1 MKAQTSNVKRET
13 SNVKRETSNV
23 KRETSNVK
31 RETSNIQY
39 PISNFALEVQERSG
53 ENTFRCYYCQKCTVG
68 CPTAYAMD
76 YQPAQVL
83 KMIQLGMREPLLK
96 SSAPWL
102 CVGCEA
108 CGTRCPNGIRLAPV
122 MDTLKYMALE
132 AGYTPPETTV
142 YALHRSFLDS
152 IKFFGRV
159 HETTMLAEY
168 VLRSKDIFS
177 IVRSNFNVAVTLL
190 LKRKIPILPER
201 VKALGQVKELYR
213 RAGR

>member
-1 MKAQTSNVKRET
+1 MKLKAQSSKLKSQTSNFQLPI
-13 SNVKRETSNV
+13 SNLQSPISNLQSP
-23 KRETSNVK
+23 T
-31 RETSNIQY
+31 
-39 PISNFALEVQERSG
+39 SNFALEVQRRSG
-53 ENTFRCYYCQKCTVG
+53 ENIFRCYYCQKCTVG
-68 CPTAYAMD
+68 CPVAYAMD

-83 KMIQLGMREPLLK
+83 KMIQLGLKEPLLK

-132 AGYTPPETTV
+132 AGYTPPETMI
-142 YALHRSFLDS
+142 YALHRAFLDS
-152 IKFFGRV
+152 IKLFGRV

-168 VLRSKDIFS
+168 ALRSKNIFS
-177 IVRSNFNVAVTLL
+177 LVRSNIDVGIALL
-190 LKRKIPILPER
+190 LKRKMPILPER
-201 VKALGQVKELYR
+201 VKGLGQVKELYK

>member
-1 MKAQTSNVKRET
+1 MKLKAQSSKFKAQTSNFKLQT
-13 SNVKRETSNV
+13 SNLQPRASNFQFPTSNF
-23 KRETSNVK
+23 
-31 RETSNIQY
+31 
-39 PISNFALEVQERSG
+39 PLEVQQRSG
-53 ENTFRCYYCQKCTVG
+53 ENVFRCYYCQKCTVG
-68 CPTAYAMD
+68 CPTAFAMD
-76 YQPAQVL
+76 YKPAQVL

-122 MDTLKYMALE
+122 MATLKYMALE
-132 AGYTPPETTV
+132 AGYAPPEAKV

-159 HETTMLAEY
+159 HEATMLAEY
-168 VLRSKDIFS
+168 KLRSRDLFTDLDLG
-177 IVRSNFNVAVTLL
+177 ALL
-190 LKRKIPILPER
+190 ILKGKIPLLPER
-201 VKALGQVKELYR
+201 IKALDQVKKLYK

>member
-1 MKAQTSNVKRET
+1 MKSQISNLKSPI
-13 SNVKRETSNV
+13 SNLQPPT
-23 KRETSNVK
+23 
-31 RETSNIQY
+31 
-39 PISNFALEVQERSG
+39 SNFALEVQEQSG
-53 ENTFRCYYCQKCTVG
+53 ENVFRCYYCQKCTVG

-102 CVGCEA
+102 CVGCET
-108 CGTRCPNGIRLAPV
+108 CGTRCPNEIRLGPV

-132 AGYTPPETTV
+132 AGYAPPEATV
-142 YALHRSFLDS
+142 YALHRAFVNS
-152 IKFFGRV
+152 IKIFGRV

-168 VLRSKDIFS
+168 VLRSRDIFS
-177 IVRSNFNVAVTLL
+177 ILLSNYGVAITLL

-201 VKALGQVKELYR
+201 VKGLGQVKELYR
-213 RAGR
+213 RAGQ

>member
-1 MKAQTSNVKRET
+1 MKDKARSSKLERET
-13 SNVKRETSNV
+13 SNVKRPI
-23 KRETSNVK
+23 
-31 RETSNIQY
+31 SNIQY
-39 PISNFALEVQERSG
+39 PTPNIQPPTSSFALEVQRRSG
-53 ENTFRCYYCQKCTVG
+53 ENVFRCYYCQKCTIG

-83 KMIQLGMREPLLK
+83 KMIQLGMSEPVLK

-102 CVGCEA
+102 CVSCEA
-108 CGTRCPNGIRLAPV
+108 CGTRCPNKIRLAPV
-122 MDTLKYMALE
+122 MDTLKHMSLQ
-132 AGYTPPETTV
+132 AGYTPPETAV

-168 VLRSKDIFS
+168 VLRSRDIFS
-177 IVRSNFNVAVTLL
+177 IVRSNMGVAITLL
-190 LKRKIPILPER
+190 IKRKIPILPER